1 MNMNKTI
8 YASFATIDDAEHAT
22 GALMDFGLHAEDISL
37 IAHEQHKTLGL
48 KYTAHDLNR
57 SEDHAAV
64 YTDERNAGTEH
75 HGLDAKAGISTTTG
89 ADAAVGA
96 GKGTGIGL
104 GVGVV
109 AALAAMFIP
118 GVGLVIGGGALA
130 LALGG
135 AAAAAG
141 AGAIA
146 GGALGFMKDQG
157 VNEESINLYRDTFE
171 KGGAILA
178 VQLQDDV
185 EESSVDVILS
195 KYNALNISGVT
206 YATPY

>member
-1 MNMNKTI
+1 MNKTI
-8 YASFATIDDAEHAT
+8 YASFATINDAEHAT
-22 GALMDFGLHAEDISL
+22 GALMDFGLNAEDISL
-37 IAHEQHKTLGL
+37 IAHEQHESHGL

-57 SEDHAAV
+57 SDDHAAV
-64 YTDERNAGTEH
+64 YTNESQTVNDH

-104 GVGVV
+104 GVGVA

-135 AAAAAG
+135 AAASAG

-146 GGALGFMKDQG
+146 GGALGYMKDQG

-178 VQLQDDV
+178 VQLPEDV
-185 EESSVDVILS
+185 AESSVDVILS

-206 YATPY
+206 YATTH